1 MPGAIINLRMP
12 NEQAYLTE
20 LPWDPARPEAV
31 VITCVDGRWY
41 RHFQEFA
48 REHLKA
54 GPCTDFMAVPGG
66 IEPMTL
72 ADEVP
77 KDFNFFRRRLEALV
91 EAHGTRR
98 IVVIAHQDCAWYRD
112 RMGGATAEAMR
123 AKQVADMRRAASWLR
138 TRFEG
143 IVVQPFFAR
152 LSGSKPENGRE
163 GLKKYDPEAFALMDD
178 FYSGRIDIDKVEPRR
193 RRTNT
198 NSVESARSFNSN
210 QVTNSPSLR

>member
-1 MPGAIINLRMP
+1 MSGAIINLRMP
-12 NEQAYLTE
+12 IEQAYLTE
-20 LPWDPARPEAV
+20 LPWDPERPETV

-98 IVVIAHQDCAWYRD
+98 IVVIAHQDCAWYRE
-112 RMGGATAEAMR
+112 RMGAATAEAMR
-123 AKQVADMRRAASWLR
+123 AKQIADMRRAASWLR
-138 TRFEG
+138 ARFEG
-143 IVVQPFFAR
+143 VVVQPFFAR
-152 LSGSKPENGRE
+152 LSGTTPEKVMFE
-163 GLKKYDPEAFALMDD
+163 G
-178 FYSGRIDIDKVEPRR
+178 V
-193 RRTNT
+193 
-198 NSVESARSFNSN
+198 
-210 QVTNSPSLR
+210 